1 MFIPEQQ
8 ECKNSHR
15 FVIVTGLSGAGKTLA
30 IHSLEDM
37 GYYCVDN
44 IPQELIPAVARH
56 CNEHGIEQV
65 AVISDIRSGADFSAN
80 LSPIAGELCKLCFLP
95 TLIFL
100 EASEETLIRRFKE
113 TRRRHPLSTTEC
125 PLPEAIRLER
135 QQLNELRAY
144 ADKIIDT
151 SDTSTL
157 AFKQQMA
164 ALFSPGES
172 RGSIL
177 VDIFSFGHKHGT
189 PMDADLLFDVR
200 FLHNPFYVA
209 ELQTLTGEDQRVV
222 DYVMTD
228 PGAPELL
235 GKLND
240 LLQFSLP
247 RYDYEGKSY
256 LTVGVG
262 CTGGKHRSVV
272 FARLLADFVRSLGY
286 DVVLEHRDISK

>member
-1 MFIPEQQ
+1 MFIPDQQ
-8 ECKNSHR
+8 ECNNTHR
-15 FVIVTGLSGAGKTLA
+15 FVIVTGLSGSGKTLA

-44 IPQELIPAVARH
+44 IPQELIPAVGKH
-56 CNEHGIEQV
+56 CNEHDIVQV
-65 AVISDIRSGADFSAN
+65 AVISDIRSGADFSEN
-80 LSPIAGELCKLCFLP
+80 LSPIAGELCKLGFLP

-125 PLPEAIRLER
+125 PLLDAIRNER
-135 QQLNELRAY
+135 QQLNELRAH
-144 ADKIIDT
+144 ADKILDT
-151 SDTSTL
+151 SDTSTYV
-157 AFKQQMA
+157 FKQLMA
-164 ALFSPGES
+164 ALFSPGE
-172 RGSIL
+172 GSAHIL

-200 FLHNPFYVA
+200 FLHNPFYVPD
-209 ELQTLTGEDQRVV
+209 LQSLTGEDQRVV

-228 PGAPELL
+228 PGAEELL
-235 GKLND
+235 QRLND
-240 LLQFSLP
+240 LLLFSLP
-247 RYDYEGKSY
+247 RYDDEGKSY

-272 FARLLADFVRSLGY
+272 YARLLADFVRAQGY
-286 DVVLEHRDISK
+286 DVVLEHRDINK